1 MNLEQ
6 INIKNI
12 NDIQT
17 EEATKMSLILPFIQE
32 LGYNVFDINE
42 VIPEYTAD
50 IGKRKGEK
58 VDYAIKINDKINFII
73 EAKCVNEK
81 LDKHPKQLARY
92 FANTDTK
99 IGILTNGL
107 IYRFFTDVEKDNI
120 MDEEFFYEFNIQ
132 DYNEKDIEQL
142 KAFTKDKFDEKKLY
156 GKAEELRIKD
166 SIAEYIISE
175 FEKPSDDFI
184 KLILNSIYEG
194 TKTQNIIQEYRN
206 YIPGVY
212 NKIIDKELVNKMK
225 IIFPDK
231 DISIEELE
239 KKEDKES
246 KKIIETTEIE
256 LALYNYIQVIL
267 KDEEDLEKISW
278 RDNSSYFNIL
288 FDNKITKWFVRVYD
302 KKQLKIGIYN
312 GEKEEIYELN
322 SCIEVFE
329 YKSQI
334 IEALKKR
341 K

>member
-107 IYRFFTDVEKDNI
+107 IYRFLQ
-120 MDEEFFYEFNIQ
+120 M
-132 DYNEKDIEQL
+132 
-142 KAFTKDKFDEKKLY
+142 
-156 GKAEELRIKD
+156 
-166 SIAEYIISE
+166 
-175 FEKPSDDFI
+175 
-184 KLILNSIYEG
+184 
-194 TKTQNIIQEYRN
+194 
-206 YIPGVY
+206 
-212 NKIIDKELVNKMK
+212 
-225 IIFPDK
+225 
-231 DISIEELE
+231 
-239 KKEDKES
+239 
-246 KKIIETTEIE
+246 
-256 LALYNYIQVIL
+256 
-267 KDEEDLEKISW
+267 
-278 RDNSSYFNIL
+278 
-288 FDNKITKWFVRVYD
+288 
-302 KKQLKIGIYN
+302 
-312 GEKEEIYELN
+312 
-322 SCIEVFE
+322 
-329 YKSQI
+329 
-334 IEALKKR
+334 
-341 K
+341 